1 MERRRFMQLSA
12 LAGAGFFLKPFNGLA
27 QKTAMNE
34 LTKAAFGKDFLFGT
48 ATAAAQIEGAWNL
61 DGKGPSNWD
70 VFCEKSRKIK
80 GRDTN
85 KEACDF
91 YHKYPEDIAT
101 MDSIGFD
108 VFRFSTAWSRIL
120 PYGTKHVNQR
130 GIDFYDRVID
140 TTLEKGMQ
148 PWLTLYHWDLPQILE
163 EKGGW
168 TNRDVVSWF
177 EEYVALCAQR
187 FGDRVKNWMVF
198 NEPLA
203 FTSLGYLLGMH
214 APGKLGI
221 KNFLR
226 ATHHTTLSQAAG
238 GRVLRELLPANAQIG
253 TTFSVSAVEPRTEKE
268 KDRRAA
274 RTLDAFLNRLFIEP
288 TLGMGYPTEDLNLIK
303 NIHRHMAPGDEEK
316 MIFDFDFFG
325 VQNYFRTVAKHSP
338 FIPFLWANFLKANK
352 LVNDPETQITEMG
365 WEVSPTGIYRILKQF
380 HKYGKPLYVT
390 ENGAAFHDTLNPDG
404 SVHDPL
410 RIKFYQD
417 YLSNVLKA
425 KQEGV
430 DIRGYFLWTFMD
442 NFEWAEGYEPRF
454 GIVYNDYETQTRYLK
469 DSALWWQKFLTEQ
482 SL

>member
-1 MERRRFMQLSA
+1 MNRREALQKFL
-12 LAGAGFFLKPFNGLA
+12 LAGAGLA
-27 QKTAMNE
+27 LAPYASAITLPDNVSYTA
-34 LTKAAFGKDFLFGT
+34 ADFGDDFLWGA
-48 ATAAAQIEGAWNL
+48 ATAAYQIEGAWNV
-61 DGKGPSNWD
+61 DGKGPSIWD
-70 VFCEKSRKIK
+70 TFSHKRGNVDNFDN
-80 GRDTN
+80 GDV
-85 KEACDF
+85 ACDF
-91 YHKYPEDIAT
+91 YNNYASDIGLIKQ
-101 MDSIGFD
+101 MNMD

-187 FGDRVKNWMVF
+187 FGDRVSNWMVF

-203 FTSLGYLLGMH
+203 FTSLGYLLGIH
-214 APGKLGI
+214 APGKLGL

-238 GRVLRELLPANAQIG
+238 GRVLRELLPANTQIG

-268 KDRRAA
+268 KDQRAA

-288 TLGMGYPTEDLNLIK
+288 ALGMGYPTEDLNLIK
-303 NIHRHMAPGDEEK
+303 NIHRHMLPGDEEK
-316 MIFDFDFFG
+316 IIFDFDFFG

-338 FIPFLWANFLKANK
+338 FIPFLWANFLKAKK
-352 LVNDPETQITEMG
+352 LVDDPETQITEMG

-380 HKYGKPLYVT
+380 NKYGKPLYVT

-410 RIKFYQD
+410 RIKFFQD

-430 DIRGYFLWTFMD
+430 DVRGYFLWTFMD